1 MNKNLL
7 GILLMTL
14 GMFSLSINDII
25 YKNFY
30 NIGVAVGTDQ
40 GLVVPVLRNADQK
53 SVVEIEK
60 EIWSQWSKSGSQ
72 NLDFLLGQGRLYMQ
86 SGRFD
91 DAIDVFSQIIKKD
104 PQFAEAWNARATT
117 FYMKG
122 DFKNSISD
130 IDQVLLLNA
139 DHFGALSG
147 LGSMLEKLEHL
158 DAALDAFKRAEEI
171 NPLNLNIKNSIL
183 RLLKK
188 VEGIS
193 L

>member
-1 MNKNLL
+1 MDNNPVWRNVTDCFNEDLVDSFDIAESYCNINEECDFRLTSKMIAKNLSKLL
-7 GILLMTL
+7 GIQKM
-14 GMFSLSINDII
+14 I
-25 YKNFY
+25 YP
-30 NIGVAVGTDQ
+30 ILT
-40 GLVVPVLRNADQK
+40 VPK
-53 SVVEIEK
+53 SATI
-60 EIWSQWSKSGSQ
+60 
-72 NLDFLLGQGRLYMQ
+72 
-86 SGRFD
+86 D

>member
-1 MNKNLL
+1 MIYFLKIANPFIVLPFVLLLVFGSSFASSDDTKINLL
-7 GILLMTL
+7 LMELKTPL
-14 GMFSLSINDII
+14 KRSHLE
-25 YKNFY
+25 
-30 NIGVAVGTDQ
+30 V
-40 GLVVPVLRNADQK
+40 
-53 SVVEIEK
+53 EK
-60 EIWSQWSKSGSQ
+60 EIWSQWSKSGNQ

>member
-1 MNKNLL
+1 MR
-7 GILLMTL
+7 LM
-14 GMFSLSINDII
+14 
-25 YKNFY
+25 
-30 NIGVAVGTDQ
+30 
-40 GLVVPVLRNADQK
+40 
-53 SVVEIEK
+53 
-60 EIWSQWSKSGSQ
+60 
-72 NLDFLLGQGRLYMQ
+72 
-86 SGRFD
+86 
-91 DAIDVFSQIIKKD
+91 FSQIIKKD